1 MSSATPFDFKK
12 FKNSIVK
19 DKNTHISQAIV
30 ELTSDKRRAAIKP
43 MTVKDQKEFLKAMEK
58 QDQYLINQSFDAII
72 ERCVDNIEGQPFDGD
87 YLTLQDRT
95 YLLLKIRQQTTGDK
109 TKITHIHSKTGEPVQ
124 DVEIDLKQALQVK
137 YFEGDSL
144 TKEMKLSDNVKI
156 LLGPV
161 LRKDEKELDTWC
173 RKTEN
178 KDSIVNRKYA
188 SYATL
193 IKKVFYINPETKELE
208 EVTDLTFDNKVD
220 IVTDCFD
227 LKQTQEVEDFV
238 KTLDFGATVKFR
250 FDDKNGYVNDEEEV
264 NFISFFIR

>member
-1 MSSATPFDFKK
+1 MSSTPFDFKK

-19 DKNTHISQAIV
+19 EKNTNIPQAIV
-30 ELTSDKRRAAIKP
+30 ELTADRRRAAIRP
-43 MTVKDQKEFLKAMEK
+43 MSVKDQKEFLKAMEK
-58 QDQYLINQSFDAII
+58 QDQYLINQAFDSIL
-72 ERCVDNIEGQPFDGD
+72 ERCVDNIEGAPFNGD
-87 YLTLQDRT
+87 DLPLQDRT

-109 TKITHIHSKTGEPVQ
+109 TKITHIHPKTGEPVP
-124 DVEIDLKQALQVK
+124 DVEIDLKEALQVK
-137 YFEGDSL
+137 YFEGTTL
-144 TKEMKLSDNVKI
+144 TKELKLTDNVKV

-193 IKKVFYINPETKELE
+193 IKKVFYIDPETKTLS

-250 FDDKNGYVNDEEEV
+250 FDDKNGYVNDNEEV